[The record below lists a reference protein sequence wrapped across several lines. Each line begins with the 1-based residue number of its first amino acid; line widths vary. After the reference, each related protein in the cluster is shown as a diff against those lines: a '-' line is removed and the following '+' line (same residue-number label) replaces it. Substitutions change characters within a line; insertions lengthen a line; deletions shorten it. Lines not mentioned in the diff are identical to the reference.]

1 MQDLPYSSQD
11 SSARPDL
18 GRADTGIPMHV
29 DELDH
34 KELLELDPES
44 GVIRFAG
51 QRALLLDAVA
61 MGILRKYLVEN
72 FGLTAARTVLT
83 QFGFAHGW
91 RMAEAMQSEFKWDNS
106 TDLRL
111 AGTRLHA
118 LEGLFRVASGGADP
132 MAREGVMVAA
142 SYEAEQHLLHFGR
155 SDQTV
160 CWTICGLISGYLSQV
175 TGQEIFVL
183 EDRCLGQGNAGCH
196 LIGRTRSE
204 WGDERAE
211 ELRFFQA
218 DRLKD
223 CLDVSLVRVMDSLQT
238 AEHKLAEHRRA
249 LVRVAPGL
257 EEPVQGIIARSR
269 AMIQLVNLAR
279 RVAKVDSTILI
290 TGESGSGK
298 ERIARLVHEEST
310 RAAGPFI
317 AVNCGAITETLLESE
332 LFGHA
337 RGAFTGASQDRPGL
351 FEAAHKG
358 TLLLDE
364 IGEISPAMQVKLLRA
379 IQERE
384 VRRVGENQSR
394 RVDVRILAATN
405 RDLAQGVATATFRQD
420 LYYRLKVVELHVPPL
435 RERREDILPLAR
447 TLLAGAAVWMNRK
460 ISGFAPGV
468 ADQLVRYGWP
478 GNVRELENAMERA
491 VALASRHRV
500 ELEDLP
506 EEIRLAAP
514 RPVPSPGQVL
524 SLEAME
530 QEYILAALALNGGN
544 QTRTAQQLKIGA
556 ATLYR
561 KLKSYAGPMAPSI

>member
-1 MQDLPYSSQD
+1 
-11 SSARPDL
+11 
-18 GRADTGIPMHV
+18 MHV
-29 DELDH
+29 DDLDH

-132 MAREGVMVAA
+132 LAREGVMVAA

-155 SDQTV
+155 SDNTV